1 LPTEDR
7 PRFDDI
13 RPEPSVSVV
22 VLGVTLAAD
31 VMILYQSVVQ
41 QFSRSAS
48 FISSSLTAF
57 HKKEQLFEDWKRES
71 EAFATPSGGR
81 RGDGKNCKTLV
92 VV

>member
-1 LPTEDR
+1 M
-7 PRFDDI
+7 
-13 RPEPSVSVV
+13 

-57 HKKEQLFEDWKRES
+57 HKKEQFLKIGNES
-71 EAFATPSGGR
+71 PRRSQHHQEGVVATERTARLWLLCDLCRDDDVVGA
-81 RGDGKNCKTLV
+81 GKTADSP
-92 VV
+92 